1 MGSSGI
7 NAPPSTSPHAA
18 AAAASPSAQYTYTS
32 NVSAVVGPFV
42 SPRGVREVVDRLA
55 DALENSAP
63 SSTPAE
69 VASTFLQCMLV
80 RAKSRPLGQKMVAQ
94 TLHSGCKTGGGGGGM
109 QDAIRVFTTK
119 QLQVL
124 GADPNT
130 IRSLVSGTTPAMQYE
145 IPTTTTT
152 TTTASMHSFEVA
164 RVTSGSS
171 PSSSSSGL
179 SFNSCARPDPNA
191 QPTCDVHFVCSGVLP
206 THSPTRF
213 VRLELEKD
221 GSGWRVRDFA
231 DLMKPVLPPARWKS
245 DADKAAA
252 EAAEAAATTTTAV
265 AVAASAEMDAYRK
278 ISLDRSTGGS
288 GFNKPIF
295 GGGLTRWKKKARE
308 TTAQRCLR
316 QQVAKADTKGLAR
329 RLSAA
334 ELNRKFASNPQAR
347 VIVDMSTGDGMVRK
361 RFLKKGELFDKSIGF
376 TVELQT
382 MADMEREAAA
392 AKQAAEEKRAEQFN
406 RRIRAAIASG

>member
-1 MGSSGI
+1 MG
-7 NAPPSTSPHAA
+7 
-18 AAAASPSAQYTYTS
+18 
-32 NVSAVVGPFV
+32 
-42 SPRGVREVVDRLA
+42 
-55 DALENSAP
+55 
-63 SSTPAE
+63 
-69 VASTFLQCMLV
+69 
-80 RAKSRPLGQKMVAQ
+80 
-94 TLHSGCKTGGGGGGM
+94 GGGGGGM

-130 IRSLVSGTTPAMQYE
+130 VRSLVSGTTPAMQYE
-145 IPTTTTT
+145 IPTTTT

-171 PSSSSSGL
+171 PSSSSSGF

-231 DLMKPVLPPARWKS
+231 DLMKPVLPSARWKS

-252 EAAEAAATTTTAV
+252 EAADTTAA
-265 AVAASAEMDAYRK
+265 AVAASVEMDAYRK
-278 ISLDRSTGGS
+278 ISLDRSMGGS
-288 GFNKPIF
+288 GFNKPVF

-308 TTAQRCLR
+308 TAAQRCLR
-316 QQVAKADTKGLAR
+316 QQVAK
-329 RLSAA
+329 
-334 ELNRKFASNPQAR
+334 
-347 VIVDMSTGDGMVRK
+347 
-361 RFLKKGELFDKSIGF
+361 
-376 TVELQT
+376 
-382 MADMEREAAA
+382 
-392 AKQAAEEKRAEQFN
+392 
-406 RRIRAAIASG
+406 

>member
-1 MGSSGI
+1 
-7 NAPPSTSPHAA
+7 
-18 AAAASPSAQYTYTS
+18 
-32 NVSAVVGPFV
+32 
-42 SPRGVREVVDRLA
+42 
-55 DALENSAP
+55 
-63 SSTPAE
+63 
-69 VASTFLQCMLV
+69 
-80 RAKSRPLGQKMVAQ
+80 
-94 TLHSGCKTGGGGGGM
+94 M

-152 TTTASMHSFEVA
+152 TTGTNKPATATTTASMHSFEVA

-171 PSSSSSGL
+171 PSSSSSGF

-252 EAAEAAATTTTAV
+252 EAAEAAATTTTAA

-361 RFLKKGELFDKSIGF
+361 RFLKKGELFDKSVGF